1 MFMVIGS
8 ALIAES
14 SLETR
19 VYLNQECIITLDK
32 MTGQQKES
40 VLLTKWLALFH
51 RTALQWKRVRM
62 GEVANHEEAKYYK
75 VILRWADAVFVED
88 GAVHIVEAKLRP
100 DLGTIGQLE
109 GYKALFIVT
118 PEFQQYWNY
127 PIKMILLSAYLDLN
141 IAELCKRKDITYEH
155 WKPEG
160 WE

>member
-1 MFMVIGS
+1 MAIGS
-8 ALIAES
+8 VRIAES
-14 SLETR
+14 SQEIR
-19 VYLNQECIITLDK
+19 AYLNQACIITLNK
-32 MTGQQKES
+32 MVGQQKES
-40 VLLTKWLALFH
+40 ILLTKWLALFH

-62 GEVANHEEAKYYK
+62 GQVADHDEAKYYK

-88 GAVHIVEAKLRP
+88 GVVYIVEAKLRP

-109 GYKALFIVT
+109 GYKELFIVT

-141 IAELCKRKDITYEH
+141 IAELCKKKDISYEV

-160 WE
+160 WD